1 MGFKCGIIGLP
12 NVGKSSLFNAL
23 VGLQKA
29 ASENYPFCTIE
40 PNIGKVPIP
49 DDRLQK
55 LSEVNKSKL
64 TINAQL
70 EFVDIAGL
78 VKGASKGEG
87 LGNKFLSNIREVDAI
102 AHVVRCFEDK
112 NTSHVHGTIDP
123 EYDIEI
129 IENELLISDIERTE
143 SILIKLDKLI
153 KAGKNEFK
161 EEKNLFLKVLDSL
174 QSANTHNLSNFSLEE
189 RHTINQ
195 NGILSFKPL
204 MYVANLDENSIKSG
218 NTYNQKLINL
228 SKTKKI
234 PLVNI
239 SAKIEEEL
247 SSIKDIKEKN
257 EIMQSMDINLSGLD
271 QFISSGFKLLNLI
284 TFFTS
289 GEKETR
295 AWTLKKDSNAPDA
308 AGKIHTDFKRG
319 FIAADV
325 IHCDKLLNLGGEKQ
339 AKLSGNIRTEGKDYI
354 VQDGDVILF
363 KFNV

>member
-12 NVGKSSLFNAL
+12 NVGKSTLFNAL

-40 PNIGKVPIP
+40 PNVGKVPIP
-49 DDRLQK
+49 DDRLIQ
-55 LSEVNKSKL
+55 LSKVNNSKSI
-64 TINAQL
+64 INAQM

-102 AHVVRCFEDK
+102 AHVVRCFEDE
-112 NTSHVHGTIDP
+112 NVTHVHNTIDP

-129 IENELLISDIERTE
+129 IESELLLSDIERAE
-143 SILIKLDKLI
+143 NIIEKLNKLI
-153 KAGKNEFK
+153 KIGKNENK
-161 EEKNLFLKVLDSL
+161 EERDLFLKVLDNL
-174 QSANTHNLSNFSLEE
+174 QSADTNDLSNYSSEE
-189 RHTINQ
+189 LQIINK

-218 NTYNQKLINL
+218 NIYNQKLKNL
-228 SKTKKI
+228 SKIKKI

-247 SSIKDIKEKN
+247 SSIKDIKEKK
-257 EIMQSMDINLSGLD
+257 ELMKSMDIDQSGLD
-271 QFISSGFKLLNLI
+271 QFISSGFKLLNLV

-289 GEKETR
+289 GEKETK
-295 AWTLKKDSNAPDA
+295 AWTLKKESYAPDA
-308 AGKIHTDFKRG
+308 AGKIHTDFKKG

-325 IHCDKLLNLGGEKQ
+325 ISCEKLLKLGGEKE
-339 AKLSGNIRTEGKDYI
+339 AKLSGNIRTEGKEYI

>member
-49 DDRLQK
+49 DDRLIQ
-55 LSEVNKSKL
+55 LSKVNNSKSI
-64 TINAQL
+64 INAQM

-102 AHVVRCFEDK
+102 AHVVRCFADE
-112 NTSHVHGTIDP
+112 NVTHVHNSIDP
-123 EYDIEI
+123 KYDVEI
-129 IENELLISDIERTE
+129 IESELLLSDIERTE
-143 SILIKLDKLI
+143 NIIEKLNKLI
-153 KAGKNEFK
+153 KIGKNENI
-161 EEKNLFLKVLDSL
+161 EDRDLFLKVLDML
-174 QSANTHNLSNFSLEE
+174 QSADTNDLSNFSSEELEV
-189 RHTINQ
+189 INK
-195 NGILSFKPL
+195 NGILSFKPI
-204 MYVANLDENSIKSG
+204 MYVANLDENSIRSG
-218 NTYNQKLINL
+218 NIYNQKLKDL
-228 SKTKKI
+228 SKIKKI

-247 SSIKDIKEKN
+247 SSIKDIKEKK
-257 EIMQSMDINLSGLD
+257 ELMKSMDIDQSGLD
-271 QFISSGFKLLNLI
+271 QFISSGFKLLNLV

-289 GEKETR
+289 GEKETK
-295 AWTLKKDSNAPDA
+295 AWTLKKESYAPDA
-308 AGKIHTDFKRG
+308 AGKIHTDFKKG

-325 IHCDKLLNLGGEKQ
+325 ISYDKLLKLGGEKE
-339 AKLSGNIRTEGKDYI
+339 AKLSGNIRTEGKNYV